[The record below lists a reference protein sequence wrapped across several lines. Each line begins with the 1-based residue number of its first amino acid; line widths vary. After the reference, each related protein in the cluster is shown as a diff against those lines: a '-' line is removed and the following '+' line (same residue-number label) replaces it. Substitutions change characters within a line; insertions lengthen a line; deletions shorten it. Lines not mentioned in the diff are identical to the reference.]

1 MHCFLYRPG
10 YAVNRAMKRNQL
22 IVLAFLVFT
31 HSTFAQDDTPTFRA
45 EAKSALVWDDS
56 LPETATS
63 TTVWDP
69 LTGNEIH
76 KLSSAGI
83 EVSSRIGYERVSSG
97 ETGKLLHYTTTIAN
111 NTDSDVSVKY
121 GGASVDGHVAMPL
134 WVALTHKGL
143 KKRDQKDVWELSKMH
158 CFKTG
163 FAARDNFFSV
173 HDPSGTFTV
182 HAQTAMTISSVAKDP
197 RNYSVRCSVD
207 GCLVTGI
214 LRYYITVN
222 RKDYV
227 FVWPGHSVVYC
238 GE

>member
-1 MHCFLYRPG
+1 
-10 YAVNRAMKRNQL
+10 MKRNQL
-22 IVLAFLVFT
+22 IALAFLVFT
-31 HSTFAQDDTPTFRA
+31 LSTFAQDDTPTFRA
-45 EAKSALVWDDS
+45 EAKSALVWDEN

-63 TTVWDP
+63 FTVRDP

-121 GGASVDGHVAMPL
+121 GGASVDGHVALPL

-143 KKRDQKDVWELSKMH
+143 KKRDRKDVWELSKMH

-163 FAARDNFFSV
+163 FSANENFFSV
-173 HDPSGTFTV
+173 HDPSATFTV
-182 HAQTAMTISSVAKDP
+182 HAQTAMTFSSVAKDP
-197 RNYSVRCSVD
+197 RSYSVLCSLD
-207 GCLVTGI
+207 GCQVTGT

-227 FVWPGHSVVYC
+227 FVWPGRSVVYC
-238 GE
+238 GQ

>member
-1 MHCFLYRPG
+1 
-10 YAVNRAMKRNQL
+10 MKRNQL
-22 IVLAFLVFT
+22 IVLAFLVCRL
-31 HSTFAQDDTPTFRA
+31 STFAQDDTPTFRA
-45 EAKSALVWDDS
+45 EAKSALVWDES
-56 LPETATS
+56 LPKTATS
-63 TTVWDP
+63 STVWDP

-111 NTDSDVSVKY
+111 NTDSDVSVEY
-121 GGASVDGHVAMPL
+121 GGASADGHVAMPL

-163 FAARDNFFSV
+163 FAARHNFFSV

-197 RNYSVRCSVD
+197 RNYSVRCSLG
-207 GCLVTGI
+207 GCLVTGT

-222 RKDYV
+222 HKDYV
-227 FVWPGHSVVYC
+227 FVWPGHSVAYC

>member
-1 MHCFLYRPG
+1 M
-10 YAVNRAMKRNQL
+10 NRAMKRNPL
-22 IVLAFLVFT
+22 IALAFLVFT
-31 HSTFAQDDTPTFRA
+31 LSTFAQDDTPTFRA
-45 EAKSALVWDDS
+45 EAKSALVWDEN
-56 LPETATS
+56 LPKTATS
-63 TTVWDP
+63 STVWDP
-69 LTGNEIH
+69 LTGHEIH

-83 EVSSRIGYERVSSG
+83 EVSSRIGYERVSSS

-111 NTDSDVSVKY
+111 NTDADVSVSY

-143 KKRDQKDVWELSKMH
+143 KKRDRKDVWELSKMH

-173 HDPSGTFTV
+173 HDPSSTFTI

-197 RNYSVRCSVD
+197 RSYSVRCSVD
-207 GCLVTGI
+207 GCLVTGT